1 MSVTLPRVLPGSYED
16 LYERGMSYFEEE
28 RYDEALT
35 VFERLYTRLSK
46 LSDKIFKRRPDL
58 RELQLLSTEVLAIL
72 WGRQKEFER
81 AEGLIQELIQMT
93 APQQAEAR
101 WIQMSLLYKIESG
114 SEDFQTVMDELRAM
128 AVMYPE
134 DRWVWSM
141 MGRLWLHQGNYAEA
155 ESNFKRAIEREGSF
169 SDFLITQTALFKLY
183 KDQQQFDE
191 AEEAMKALWHDID
204 IPDAKHPYP
213 LYQMYLQNGN
223 FKRAEY
229 WLKQEKNLLHA
240 NFYRG
245 LLAQKQ
251 GDENAA
257 RDFWQKAV
265 AKDPGL
271 FEDGHP
277 SWANAAMR
285 LEKDPL
291 FIVEKL
297 ESLTGDDDDDPA
309 AHTLLMLAIAHI
321 RAGNLDTA
329 HKILAD
335 LNDDPLKASL
345 LWEPHL
351 NAEDWQIFTELI
363 SSAETQEAFKE
374 YFEQDL

>member
-1 MSVTLPRVLPGSYED
+1 MSATLPRMLPGSYED
-16 LYERGMSYFEEE
+16 LYERGMSYFKEGQ
-28 RYDEALT
+28 YDEALP
-35 VFERLYTRLSK
+35 VFERLYARLSK

-58 RELQLLSTEVLAIL
+58 RELQLLSTEALAVLL
-72 WGRQKEFER
+72 GRQKEFER
-81 AEGLIQELIQMT
+81 AEGLIQELIQLT
-93 APQQAEAR
+93 APQPAEAR
-101 WIQMSLLYKIESG
+101 WIQMSLFYKIDSG

-134 DRWVWSM
+134 DRWAWSM

-155 ESNFKRAIEREGSF
+155 ESNFNRAIEREGSF
-169 SDFLITQTALFKLY
+169 SDFLITQTALFTLY
-183 KDQQQFDE
+183 KDQQRFDE
-191 AEEAMKALWHDID
+191 AEEAMKILWRDLD
-204 IPDAKHPYP
+204 VPDAKHPYP
-213 LYQMYLQNGN
+213 LYKMYLQSGN

-229 WLKQEKNLLHA
+229 WLKQEKNPLNA

-251 GDENAA
+251 GDEDAA

-265 AKDPGL
+265 AEDPSL

-277 SWANAAMR
+277 GWANAAMR
-285 LEKDPL
+285 LETDPL

-297 ESLTGDDDDDPA
+297 ESLTGDDDDPA

-321 RAGNLDTA
+321 RAGNLDA
-329 HKILAD
+329 ARRILAD
-335 LNDDPLKASL
+335 LNDDPMKTSL
-345 LWEPHL
+345 LWEPPL
-351 NAEDWQIFTELI
+351 NAEDWQLFTELI

-374 YFEQDL
+374 YFEQA

>member
-1 MSVTLPRVLPGSYED
+1 MSVTQSRMLPGSYED
-16 LYERGMSYFEEE
+16 LYERGMSYFAEEQ
-28 RYDEALT
+28 YDEALP
-35 VFERLYTRLSK
+35 VFERLHARLSN

-58 RELQLLSTEVLAIL
+58 RQLQLLSAEALAVLL
-72 WGRQKEFER
+72 GRQKEFER
-81 AEGLIQELIQMT
+81 AEGLVQELIQLT

-101 WIQMSLLYKIESG
+101 WIQMSLLYKIEGG
-114 SEDFQTVMDELRAM
+114 SADFQTVMDELRAM

-155 ESNFKRAIEREGSF
+155 ESNFMRALEREGSF
-169 SDFLITQTALFKLY
+169 SDSLITQTSLFKLY

-191 AEEAMKALWHDID
+191 AEEAMKALWHDFG
-204 IPDAKHPYP
+204 PEAKHPYP
-213 LYQMYLQNGN
+213 LYKMYLQNGN

-229 WLKQEKNLLHA
+229 WLKQEKNPLHA
-240 NFYRG
+240 TFYQG

-257 RDFWQKAV
+257 RAFWQKTTAE
-265 AKDPGL
+265 DPDF
-271 FEDGHP
+271 FEDGQP

-297 ESLTGDDDDDPA
+297 EALREDDDGLA

-321 RAGNLDTA
+321 RAGNLEA
-329 HKILAD
+329 ARKIFAD
-335 LNDDPLKASL
+335 LNDDPLKKSL
-345 LWEPHL
+345 LWEPEL
-351 NAEDWQIFTELI
+351 NAENWEIFTELI
-363 SSAETQEAFKE
+363 PNVETQEAFKA
-374 YFEQDL
+374 YFEQA

>member
-1 MSVTLPRVLPGSYED
+1 MSVTQSLMLPGSYED

-28 RYDEALT
+28 QYDEALP
-35 VFERLYTRLSK
+35 VFERLHARLSK

-58 RELQLLSTEVLAIL
+58 RELQLLSAEALAVLL
-72 WGRQKEFER
+72 GRQKEFER
-81 AEGLIQELIQMT
+81 AESLIQELIQLT

-114 SEDFQTVMDELRAM
+114 SADFQTVMDELRAM

-134 DRWVWSM
+134 DRWAWSM
-141 MGRLWLHQGNYAEA
+141 MGRLWLHQGNYAAA
-155 ESNFKRAIEREGSF
+155 ESNFMRALEREGSF
-169 SDFLITQTALFKLY
+169 NDFLITQTSLFKLY
-183 KDQQQFDE
+183 KDQQQFDK
-191 AEEAMKALWHDID
+191 AEEAMKALWHDLG
-204 IPDAKHPYP
+204 PEAKHPYP
-213 LYQMYLQNGN
+213 LYKMYLQNGN

-229 WLKQEKNLLHA
+229 WLKQEKNPLHA
-240 NFYRG
+240 TFYQG

-257 RDFWQKAV
+257 RAFWQKTA
-265 AKDPGL
+265 AEDPDF
-271 FEDGHP
+271 FEDGQP

-297 ESLTGDDDDDPA
+297 EALREDDDDLA

-321 RAGNLDTA
+321 RAGNLEA
-329 HKILAD
+329 ARKIFAD
-335 LNDDPLKASL
+335 LNDDPLKKSL
-345 LWEPHL
+345 LWEPEL
-351 NAEDWQIFTELI
+351 NAENWEIFTELI
-363 SSAETQEAFKE
+363 PNVETQEAFKA
-374 YFEQDL
+374 YFEQA